1 MPGWNTSWAFWFL
14 GSVAWKSTIVLGA
27 SWLAAALLRR
37 QSAASRHLV
46 WITAC
51 AALLALPLLS
61 LALPTL
67 PIDSEYLPSG
77 IVFRASAVAGP
88 KASGAPAAPSPG
100 PRAPARSAPQ
110 SPDWRFGLSA
120 LWAAGAAIG
129 LAQMLV
135 CGAAVWRTRRT
146 ALVLP
151 EPNPD
156 SLLRLL
162 GIDEFVEVLE
172 TPSGSMP
179 MTFGL
184 FRPAIFLPADAREW
198 QPERRR
204 NVLLHELAHVKR
216 GDVAAHLLART
227 ALSLYWWNPLM
238 WHAWRESL
246 KERERATD
254 DLVLQA
260 GARPSAYAG
269 DLLEIA
275 RGMQASP
282 AAGWAAI
289 AMARRSQL
297 EGRLVAIL
305 DSRVNR
311 RSPGRLAGWLAAA
324 IAMSIVMA
332 FAALRAQDNTA
343 TVPSDV
349 DAIVRAAVSQKNHE
363 MLESAAKAA
372 EVMRQYDMARTLLDA
387 SLAIRGGT
395 SGQQSADYGV
405 GLIKIGDLERSR
417 RNFADA
423 AHFYQKAVDVLGNR
437 PEAVPALVHL
447 GTEAWRNKNLE
458 GAVDYFQRAQV
469 ADPAHAGRPLMWMA
483 LVRDQQNQAGEADS
497 FFRNALSLENQG
509 SADWAVVADLYASFL
524 SRQNRE
530 DEARPLR
537 QQAADARKALGAQ
550 ALVVSRNANVK
561 PYKMG
566 PGMTAPTLAYKV
578 EPQYSED
585 ARLAKYQGTVV
596 VSVVIGVDGAAT
608 NMKVVR
614 GLGLGLDE
622 QAMKAISQWKF
633 KPGTLAGE
641 PVPVMAT
648 IEVNFRLL

>member
-1 MPGWNTSWAFWFL
+1 MPGWNTLWAFWFL
-14 GSVAWKSTIVLGA
+14 GSVALKSTIVLGA
-27 SWLAAALLRR
+27 AWLAAALLRK
-37 QSAASRHLV
+37 QSAATRHLM
-46 WITAC
+46 WKTAC

-67 PIDSEYLPSG
+67 PIGSEYLPSG
-77 IVFRASAVAGP
+77 IVFRASAFAGS
-88 KASGAPAAPSPG
+88 KTSGAPAAALPG
-100 PRAPARSAPQ
+100 SRTPARPAPQ
-110 SPDWRFGLSA
+110 APDWRLGLIA
-120 LWAAGAAIG
+120 LWTAGAAIG
-129 LAQMLV
+129 LAQMWV
-135 CGAAVWRTRRT
+135 CAAAVWRARRT
-146 ALVLP
+146 ALVFP
-151 EPNPD
+151 DANPD
-156 SLLRLL
+156 PLRRLL
-162 GIDEFVEVLE
+162 GIDDSVDVLE
-172 TPSGSMP
+172 TGCGSMP
-179 MTFGL
+179 MTFGF

-216 GDVAAHLLART
+216 GDVATHLLART
-227 ALSLYWWNPLM
+227 ALSFYWWNPLM
-238 WHAWRESL
+238 WHAWREFL

-260 GARPSAYAG
+260 GARPSDYAG

-275 RGMQASP
+275 RSMQASP
-282 AAGWAAI
+282 AAAWAAI

-311 RSPGRLAGWLAAA
+311 QSPGRLTGLVAAA
-324 IAMSIVMA
+324 VAMATVMP

-349 DAIVRAAVSQKNHE
+349 DATIRAASSQKNHE

-387 SLAIRGGT
+387 SLAIRGDT
-395 SGQQSADYGV
+395 SGRQSADYGV

-437 PEAVPALVHL
+437 PEAAHALVNL
-447 GTEAWRNKNLE
+447 GKEDWRNKNLE

-469 ADPAHAGRPLMWMA
+469 ADPAHAGFPLMWLA
-483 LVRDQQNQAGEADS
+483 LVREQQNQAGEADS
-497 FFRNALSLENQG
+497 LFRSALSLESQG
-509 SADWAVVADLYASFL
+509 SADWALIADLYASFL

-537 QQAADARKALGAQ
+537 QQAADVRKSLGAQ

-596 VSVVIGVDGAAT
+596 VSVVIGVDGTAE

-614 GLGLGLDE
+614 GLGLGLDD

-633 KPGTLAGE
+633 NPGTVQGE

>member
-1 MPGWNTSWAFWFL
+1 MQGWSTSWAFWFL
-14 GSVAWKSTIVLGA
+14 GSVAVKSLLVLGSA
-27 SWLAAALLRR
+27 CLAAALLRKR
-37 QSAASRHLV
+37 SAATRHLA
-46 WITAC
+46 WTTAC
-51 AALLALPLLS
+51 AALLALPFLS

-67 PIDSEYLPSG
+67 PVGSEYLPSG
-77 IVFRASAVAGP
+77 IVFRASTLAGP
-88 KASGAPAAPSPG
+88 NHSAAPPSLSPG
-100 PRAPARSAPQ
+100 SRTPARPAPQ
-110 SPDWRFGLSA
+110 APDWRFGLIA

-129 LAQMLV
+129 LGQILV
-135 CGAAVWRTRRT
+135 CSAAVWRARRT
-146 ALVLP
+146 SLTFP
-151 EPNPD
+151 EANPD
-156 SLLRLL
+156 PLQRLL
-162 GIDEFVEVLE
+162 GMNDSVEVLE
-172 TPSGSMP
+172 TGCGSMP
-179 MTFGL
+179 MTFGF

-216 GDVAAHLLART
+216 ADVATHLLART

-238 WHAWRESL
+238 WRAWREFL

-260 GARPSAYAG
+260 GARPSQYAA

-275 RGMQASP
+275 RAMQASP

-311 RSPGRLAGWLAAA
+311 QSPGRLAGLLAAA
-324 IAMSIVMA
+324 VALAMVMP

-343 TVPSDV
+343 TVPRDIE
-349 DAIVRAAVSQKNHE
+349 ATIRAAVSQKNHE

-372 EVMRQYDMARTLLDA
+372 EVMRQYDMARALLNA
-387 SLAIRGGT
+387 SLEIRGET

-405 GLIKIGDLERSR
+405 GLIKLGDLERSR

-423 AHFYQKAVDVLGNR
+423 SSFYQKAVDVLGNR
-437 PEAVPALVHL
+437 PEAAPALLNL
-447 GTEAWRNKNLE
+447 GKEAWRKKDVP
-458 GAVDYFQRAQV
+458 GAIDLFQRAQV
-469 ADPAHAGRPLMWMA
+469 ADPAHAGVPLMWMA
-483 LVRDQQNQAGEADS
+483 LAREQQGQTGEADS
-497 FFRNALSLENQG
+497 LFRNALSLENQA
-509 SADWAVVADLYASFL
+509 SADWAAIADLYASFL
-524 SRQNRE
+524 SRQNRA
-530 DEARPLR
+530 DEAQPLR
-537 QQAADARKALGAQ
+537 QQAADARRALGAQ
-550 ALVVSRNANVK
+550 ALVVSRNSNVQ

-566 PGMTAPTLAYKV
+566 PGMTAPALAYKV
-578 EPQYSED
+578 EPEYSED

-596 VSVVIGVDGAAT
+596 VSVVVGADGTAA